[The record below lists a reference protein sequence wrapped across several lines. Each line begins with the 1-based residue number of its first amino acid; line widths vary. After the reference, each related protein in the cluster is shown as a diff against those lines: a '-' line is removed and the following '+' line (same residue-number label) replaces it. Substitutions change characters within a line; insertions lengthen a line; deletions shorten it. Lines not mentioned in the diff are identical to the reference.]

1 MAPTRSPLANLPEK
15 LSSYLKLLHLD
26 TRSIHGLSLKLG
38 CLSSTFLCNNLL
50 HSYSSIPSLFDAHK
64 LLDEIPHPNI
74 VSFSAL
80 ISGYARIGNLRDA
93 VNLFKRLQCSMIPNK
108 FIFGGF
114 ISGCAQTR
122 DFLLGVQV
130 HCGMIKSGVESN
142 AFVQSLL
149 IDMYGK
155 CGMVDW
161 AFKVFDSSLRKDV
174 VVWTSMITCLANSE
188 LCHCRDVV
196 FSLFRDMVCSGVQP
210 VIMTFASLVKVFDDP
225 TKLNQAKQTH
235 GFIVKLGIEVDD
247 RLGSSMIAMYG
258 RCGGINEV
266 IRLSDRLKHDV
277 VSLTSLLVAYMHNGF
292 AVEAIGIFRRMVSE
306 KMVIDL
312 FVVASVIKACSDFQQ
327 RRLGKEVHGYAMKN
341 GFMHDVSVS
350 NAMLTLYGR
359 CGAIRESERV
369 FELMLDKDIISW
381 TALLMSYCQN
391 GYGEEAVFLFRQMLR
406 EALSTPIFSVTGA
419 ISACSTIPSPSLG
432 QQIHSRTVKLGIDED
447 ISVENSLITMYAKCG
462 SIENATKVFDS
473 MQRRDTVSWNAL
485 INGFSHHGFEKEAL
499 KAFDQMQERGVQ
511 PDDLTFVGILVSC
524 SRAGLVTEGCEY
536 FNLMSKAYGLM
547 PKKEHYACMVDLFG
561 RAGMLEDAI
570 EFIHAMPCEPDQ
582 LVWEPLLASCKVHGN
597 VELAKRAA
605 MKILQLKPDEPSVYV
620 TLSSVHASDG
630 SWDGKARVR
639 DIMNEHGVHKMPGR
653 SWIEFPALN
662 EDALEILQAV

>member
-80 ISGYARIGNLRDA
+80 ISGYARIGNLKHA
-93 VNLFKRLQCSMIPNK
+93 MNLFKRLQCSIIPNK
-108 FIFGGF
+108 FTFGGI

-130 HCGMIKSGVESN
+130 HCGMIKSGVESD

-161 AFKVFDSSLRKDV
+161 AFKV
-174 VVWTSMITCLANSE
+174 
-188 LCHCRDVV
+188 
-196 FSLFRDMVCSGVQP
+196 DMVCSGVQP

-247 RLGSSMIAMYG
+247 RLGSTMIAMYG

-277 VSLTSLLVAYMHNGF
+277 VSLTSLLAAYMHNGF

-312 FVVASVIKACSDFQQ
+312 FVVASVIKACSNFQQ
-327 RRLGKEVHGYAMKN
+327 LRLGKEVHGYAVKN
-341 GFMHDVSVS
+341 GFMYDVSVS
-350 NAMLTLYGR
+350 NAVLTLYGR

-369 FELMLDKDIISW
+369 FELMLDKDTISW
-381 TALLMSYCQN
+381 TALLMSFCQN
-391 GYGEEAVFLFRQMLR
+391 GYGEKAVLLFRQMLR

-419 ISACSTIPSPSLG
+419 VSACSTIPSPPLG

-499 KAFDQMQERGVQ
+499 KAFDQMQEKGIQ

-536 FNLMSKAYGLM
+536 FNLMSTAYRLM

-561 RAGMLEDAI
+561 RAGMVEDAI

-597 VELAKRAA
+597 VELAKLAA
-605 MKILQLKPDEPSVYV
+605 MKILKIKPDEPSVYV

-630 SWDGKARVR
+630 IWDEKARVR
-639 DIMNEHGVHKMPGR
+639 DIMSEYGVHKMPGR
-653 SWIEFPALN
+653 SWIEFPVSN
-662 EDALEILQAV
+662 ENELEILQAL